1 MFGNIPPAQR
11 RDPEPDRERLCARSG
26 ARVDYGAGPRNL
38 DRSPRGGPGSRVSPP
53 AASHAKRS
61 ACLALAVILTGAP
74 ACNNVISTAIRHAR
88 SRLRLATG
96 SRHPQAPR
104 WTGPKR
110 RTAPPRSPVR
120 RHGGRT
126 RRVAP
131 LAEGVRNGP
140 GSGRGGTPPPTR
152 GGGGFALLC
161 ALWAALAAGCGPGG
175 GDGGASGSAPIR
187 LVDDAGS
194 EIELSAPPLRI
205 LSLVPSATEIL
216 LALGQ
221 EARLVGRTDYDT
233 EDPVAHLPSVGGGL
247 RPSIER
253 IVALDPDLV
262 VRFRAESDPATPR
275 RLDASGIAHA
285 AIRPDRIGDIG
296 RIIRLLGTAVGE
308 EARADSLRRATER
321 DLDRAS
327 REGGRRRPV
336 RVALLVG
343 GDPPTVAGPATFLSE
358 LLSAA
363 GGSNAFPDLGEL
375 YAPISL
381 EEILVRE
388 PDLILAPEGTP
399 LPGPLAHIPLRE
411 FPLRVLTPG
420 LQLGAS
426 VRLLSA
432 LLDPA
437 GEG

>member
-1 MFGNIPPAQR
+1 M
-11 RDPEPDRERLCARSG
+11 
-26 ARVDYGAGPRNL
+26 
-38 DRSPRGGPGSRVSPP
+38 
-53 AASHAKRS
+53 
-61 ACLALAVILTGAP
+61 
-74 ACNNVISTAIRHAR
+74 
-88 SRLRLATG
+88 
-96 SRHPQAPR
+96 
-104 WTGPKR
+104 
-110 RTAPPRSPVR
+110 
-120 RHGGRT
+120 
-126 RRVAP
+126 
-131 LAEGVRNGP
+131 
-140 GSGRGGTPPPTR
+140 
-152 GGGGFALLC
+152 
-161 ALWAALAAGCGPGG
+161 
-175 GDGGASGSAPIR
+175 
-187 LVDDAGS
+187 DDAGS

-233 EDPVAHLPSVGGGL
+233 GDPVAHLPSVGGGL

-285 AIRPDRIGDIG
+285 AIRPDRIEDIG
-296 RIIRLLGTAVGE
+296 RIIHLLGTIVGE
-308 EARADSLRRATER
+308 EARADSLDRATER
-321 DLDRAS
+321 ELDRAS
-327 REGGRRRPV
+327 REASGRRPV

-363 GGSNAFPDLGEL
+363 GGSNAFPDLGGL

-388 PDLILAPEGTP
+388 PDLILAPEETP
-399 LPGPLAHIPLRE
+399 LPDPLAHIPLRE

-420 LQLGAS
+420 LKLGES

-432 LLDPA
+432 LLDPV

>member
-1 MFGNIPPAQR
+1 M
-11 RDPEPDRERLCARSG
+11 
-26 ARVDYGAGPRNL
+26 
-38 DRSPRGGPGSRVSPP
+38 
-53 AASHAKRS
+53 
-61 ACLALAVILTGAP
+61 
-74 ACNNVISTAIRHAR
+74 
-88 SRLRLATG
+88 
-96 SRHPQAPR
+96 
-104 WTGPKR
+104 
-110 RTAPPRSPVR
+110 
-120 RHGGRT
+120 
-126 RRVAP
+126 
-131 LAEGVRNGP
+131 RNGP
-140 GSGRGGTPPPTR
+140 GAGRRGARAPTR
-152 GGGGFALLC
+152 GGGRGVALLC
-161 ALWAALAAGCGPGG
+161 ALWTAFAAGCGSSGE
-175 GDGGASGSAPIR
+175 DGRPLGSSPIR
-187 LVDDAGS
+187 VVDDAGS
-194 EIELSAPPLRI
+194 GIELYAPPERI

-221 EARLVGRTDYDT
+221 DARLVGRTDYDT
-233 EDPVAHLPSVGGGL
+233 EARVAHLPSVGGGL

-253 IVALDPDLV
+253 IVDLDPDLV

-285 AIRPDRIGDIG
+285 AIRPDRIEDIG
-296 RIIRLLGTAVGE
+296 RIIRLLGTMVGE

-321 DLDRAS
+321 DLERAR
-327 REGGRRRPV
+327 REAGGRRPA

-363 GGSNAFPDLGEL
+363 GGRNVFPDLGAL

-388 PDLILAPEGTP
+388 PDVILAPQGTP
-399 LPGPLAHIPLRE
+399 LPDPLAHIPLRE

-420 LQLGAS
+420 LRLGES

-432 LLDPA
+432 LLGPA